1 MAMRDSFSVE
11 IQLLRWLSTCAT
23 ALVAATAAAYWVRER
38 SSSVAVSPLSSDWLS
53 NFERE
58 SVRRHD
64 L

>member
-1 MAMRDSFSVE
+1 MALRDSFSVE

-23 ALVAATAAAYWVRER
+23 ALLAATAAAQWVRHR
-38 SSSVAVSPLSSDWLS
+38 SSSVPVSPVSSDWLQ

-64 L
+64 Q